1 MQGES
6 QLADGGNIVG
16 RVVRSRSVAVLMLAA
31 ALGVT
36 GFFAAGSIAQGG
48 TQSNASVSLRK
59 TTLGMILVGANG
71 HTLYLFGKDRNDKSA
86 CSSSCAQ
93 FWPPLL
99 SVSKPTAGPGV
110 RASLLG
116 TTRRSNGS
124 MQVTYNKHPLYHFS
138 ADKQAGQTKGEGLT
152 AFGAKWYALSAQGT
166 AVVKTTTTT
175 TTTATTT
182 TSTTTSTTCRYPP
195 C

>member
-1 MQGES
+1 
-6 QLADGGNIVG
+6 VG
-16 RVVRSRSVAVLMLAA
+16 SRSVVVLMLAA

-36 GFFAAGSIAQGG
+36 GFLAAGSIAQGA
-48 TQSNASVSLRK
+48 TQSNATVSLRK
-59 TTLGMILVGANG
+59 TTLGMILVSANG
-71 HTLYLFGKDRNDKSA
+71 HTLYLFGKDRNDKST

-99 SVSKPTAGPGV
+99 SASKPTAGPGV

-116 TTRRSNGS
+116 TTKRSNGS

-138 ADKQAGQTKGEGLT
+138 LDKQAGQTKGEGLS
-152 AFGAKWYALSAQGT
+152 AFGAKWYGLSAQGT

-175 TTTATTT
+175 TTTN
-182 TSTTTSTTCRYPP
+182 STTSTTCRYPP